1 MTREPTMTIRPAPL
15 ARLAEVLSRALTVF
29 IGRRPYRPEKRYMRG
44 GGPRSAERRGE
55 AGGARPAPRR
65 KPDPS

>member
-1 MTREPTMTIRPAPL
+1 MPNRAAPL

-29 IGRRPYRPEKRYMRG
+29 TRRRRYRPEKHYMRG

-55 AGGARPAPRR
+55 AGGSTRPAARR
-65 KPDPS
+65 RPDPS

>member
-1 MTREPTMTIRPAPL
+1 MTTRPAPL
-15 ARLAEVLSRALTVF
+15 ARLAEVLARALTVF
-29 IGRRPYRPEKRYMRG
+29 TRRRRYRPEKHYMRG

-55 AGGARPAPRR
+55 AGGGRPAPRR